1 MIKLDYSLETPEER
15 KLLVEQILEEVENPS
30 PQYLEI
36 LANYLI
42 LCMEKQER
50 KENKIIT
57 ENHLVTVN
65 KRETSFEGLVSQFE
79 NGEDGIYNLM
89 TKNKN
94 IIFQPKK
101 SITKQDLEEIQPL
114 RQLKEAIDLWE
125 AKLKTVKGKDAFIIK
140 SALIEMRKDQY
151 VIKNAYR
158 QPIVTTKLTR
168 TKYFPKLDENITF
181 DKDGYCIP
189 TGVTCIDPRICETA
203 LCNYA
208 KLKQVSEG
216 NFESD
221 LWYFMFDFDQLLEK
235 ALKDEPLYRRIVQ
248 YKIEGLQNEEIQKA
262 LQEEFN
268 MTHTVEYISS
278 LWRNKIP
285 KMIASVAEDEYLQW
299 YYLNE
304 KKGKYKRCSR
314 CGQIKLAHS
323 KYFSKNKT
331 SKDGFY
337 SLCKCCRNARAKL
350 KKKG

>member
-151 VIKNAYR
+151 LIKNA
-158 QPIVTTKLTR
+158 
-168 TKYFPKLDENITF
+168 
-181 DKDGYCIP
+181 
-189 TGVTCIDPRICETA
+189 
-203 LCNYA
+203 
-208 KLKQVSEG
+208 
-216 NFESD
+216 
-221 LWYFMFDFDQLLEK
+221 
-235 ALKDEPLYRRIVQ
+235 
-248 YKIEGLQNEEIQKA
+248 
-262 LQEEFN
+262 
-268 MTHTVEYISS
+268 
-278 LWRNKIP
+278 
-285 KMIASVAEDEYLQW
+285 
-299 YYLNE
+299 
-304 KKGKYKRCSR
+304 
-314 CGQIKLAHS
+314 
-323 KYFSKNKT
+323 
-331 SKDGFY
+331 
-337 SLCKCCRNARAKL
+337 
-350 KKKG
+350 